1 MVMGVAMACVVI
13 SGVVMAMVTVEGITA
28 AVVIVEAPGRRRWKG
43 ERQALTGA
51 LTS

>member
-28 AVVIVEAPGRRRWKG
+28 AVVIIEASCWKG
-43 ERQALTGA
+43 KRQALTGA